1 MNEVIINAAMTRVK
15 QLRAEANEIEEA
27 VYDYMKPDFPRQVD
41 APAEQP
47 ITIPLPP
54 AKKKAK
60 PAAKKKA
67 KRNLSPEARQRI
79 ADAQKKRWAE
89 FRKGKDN

>member
-15 QLRAEANEIEEA
+15 QLRAEAEEIEEA
-27 VYDYMKPDFPRQVD
+27 VYDYMNPDFPRPVNDSVKQ
-41 APAEQP
+41 PA
-47 ITIPLPP
+47 TTTLPP

-89 FRKGKDN
+89 FRNGTK